1 MADCTE
7 AYRFI
12 CDNLDQNL
20 HSPQCRRIRRHL
32 AGCVECRTLL
42 DSVKKTVLLYRLMP
56 VPRVPSTLH
65 KALVRTVT
73 KLQTRPEGRHSPRS
87 GRGKKGQGAGRST
100 P

>member
-20 HSPQCRRIRRHL
+20 NSPHCRRIRRHL
-32 AGCVECRTLL
+32 TGCVECRTLL

-73 KLQTRPEGRHSPRS
+73 KLQTRPKGRHVSRS
-87 GRGKKGQGAGRST
+87 AHGKKGRGAGGSA